1 MASKEISRI
10 KIEKNKE
17 YLFTKLQKAFF
28 FFIFTAWS
36 GQYPAGPFFVPMN
49 HTAKS

>member
-17 YLFTKLQKAFF
+17 YLFTKLQKAV